1 MINKKLTIFEF
12 TIISFFVAVILS
24 IVIVFVTNQEG
35 YSALSF
41 PLNYITL
48 SIFVSKFNF
57 SESYEL
63 VFNFLY
69 YTIVFTI
76 YGFIL
81 GVINKYSNWIKYF
94 SILFITTIVFL
105 VFQENSIIKTTSVV
119 LNNQYVN
126 SASVIKSVPDK
137 NKKYFGLEAYGDLNL
152 DGNED
157 VAFIIKR
164 KDEIRGDLYY
174 ISASLKVDDGYEG
187 LNLLFLG
194 DKEIPGQIIIE
205 DGIIG
210 VELNKTIFYAQI
222 IDNEIK
228 ELVY

>member
-1 MINKKLTIFEF
+1 MTNKKLTIFEF

-24 IVIVFVTNQEG
+24 IVIVFVTNQDG

-57 SESYEL
+57 IESYEL
-63 VFNFLY
+63 AFNFLY

-81 GVINKYSNWIKYF
+81 GVLNKYSNWIKYF
-94 SILFITTIVFL
+94 SILFITTVVFL

-137 NKKYFGLEAYGDLNL
+137 NKKYFGLEAYGDLNS

-164 KDEIRGDLYY
+164 KDEIRGELYY
-174 ISASLKVDDGYEG
+174 LSASMKVDDGYEG
-187 LNLLFLG
+187 LNLVFLG
-194 DKEIPGQIIIE
+194 DREIPSQIIIE

-228 ELVY
+228 ELKL

>member
-24 IVIVFVTNQEG
+24 IVIVFVTSQDG
-35 YSALSF
+35 YSTLSF

-63 VFNFLY
+63 AFNFLY
-69 YTIVFTI
+69 YTIVFTV

-81 GVINKYSNWIKYF
+81 GVLNKYSNWIKYF
-94 SILFITTIVFL
+94 SVLFITTVIFL
-105 VFQENSIIKTTSVV
+105 VFQENSIIKTASVV

-126 SASVIKSVPDK
+126 SASVIKSVPEK
-137 NKKYFGLEAYGDLNL
+137 IKKYFGLEAYGDLNS

-174 ISASLKVDDGYEG
+174 LSASIKVDDGYEG
-187 LNLLFLG
+187 LNLVFLG
-194 DKEIPGQIIIE
+194 DKEIPSQIIIE

-210 VELNKTIFYAQI
+210 VELNKTTFYAQI

-228 ELVY
+228 ELKL